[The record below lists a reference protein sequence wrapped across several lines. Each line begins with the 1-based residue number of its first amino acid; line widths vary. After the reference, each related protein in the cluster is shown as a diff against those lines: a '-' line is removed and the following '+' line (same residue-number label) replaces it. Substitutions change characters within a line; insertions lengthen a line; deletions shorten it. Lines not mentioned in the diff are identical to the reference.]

1 MKIFSGSSNKPLAEK
16 IAEELNNHLSP
27 LDIFIFPDGEK
38 RVRVIDRVVD
48 ENCIVIAP
56 TAPPVD
62 SNYMELFL
70 ILDGLKRSGA
80 KEIIAVIPYLGYQRQ
95 DHIFRDGE
103 AVSLEVVINM
113 LGATGV
119 KKIICFDL
127 HSMHTSELSKIPM
140 KHLSALPIF
149 VEEIKKI
156 IGLSI
161 NDVVLISPDMGGVRR
176 IKILSEL
183 LNNMSYA
190 AIEKNRDLAS
200 GEISAENILEGNINN
215 KKQAIIVDD
224 MISSGKTLVL
234 AAQMLKDKGIEEI
247 YAFGTH
253 PIFSNDASER
263 LQASIIKKV
272 FVTDSVYVP
281 KDKMFDKL
289 EILSISKLIAREI
302 VETLSV

>member
-16 IAEELNNHLSP
+16 IAKELNTHLSP
-27 LDIFIFPDGEK
+27 LDIFVFPDGEK

-80 KEIIAVIPYLGYQRQ
+80 KEITAVIPYLGYQRQ

-103 AVSLEVVINM
+103 AVSLEVVVNM

-127 HSMHTSELSKIPM
+127 HSMRTPELSKIPM
-140 KHLSALPIF
+140 KHLSALSIF

-156 IGLSI
+156 MNQELRIK
-161 NDVVLISPDMGGVRR
+161 DVVLISPDMGGVRR

-272 FVTDSVYVP
+272 FVTDSIYVP

-302 VETLSV
+302 DGRM